1 MKQISLLAFTLFTIN
16 AAASVNLAL
25 SLPGGDIV
33 VMSFPDGTIIS
44 VQTMTNM
51 VSTNVVPPPAATLM
65 VSTNVLPPAVTLPEW
80 TLKARM
86 AANVV
91 SVIVTNMAANGP
103 DTLRKIGTAC
113 YLLWLNHTV
122 DSASFKLAFEQIGTS
137 IPAQF
142 LITFN
147 EMPAESRPDVLL
159 GFWLG
164 IHEALE
170 AKGLKGVVP

>member
-44 VQTMTNM
+44 VQTMTNT
-51 VSTNVVPPPAATLM
+51 VSTNVVPPPA
-65 VSTNVLPPAVTLPEW
+65 VTLPDW
-80 TLKARM
+80 TLKART